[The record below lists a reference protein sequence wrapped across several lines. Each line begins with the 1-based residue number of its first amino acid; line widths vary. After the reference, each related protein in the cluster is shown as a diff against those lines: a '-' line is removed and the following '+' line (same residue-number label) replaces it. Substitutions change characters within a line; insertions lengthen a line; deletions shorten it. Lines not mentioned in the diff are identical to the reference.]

1 MASPTPRPAVS
12 LGYVMNRMGP
22 HIADDPRKMAL
33 VEALYSAL

>member
-1 MASPTPRPAVS
+1 VS

-33 VEALYSAL
+33 LDALYRSLQA